1 VHVEEPFATA
11 AHGVHEEPQ
20 LSTEVSARHCW
31 PQRWKPLLQV
41 KSHVAP
47 VQVGVAFAGVVQ
59 AAHAPEHNRKP
70 ELHCRAQLVPLHE
83 VAPLGS
89 VGQGVHDVP
98 QPSTE
103 LFARH
108 CEPQRCVVF
117 GQVKSQTA
125 PLHMRVALAGVEQ
138 SAHVPL
144 QRSAS
149 GTHCTPHAPL
159 EQVAVALV
167 SVGQALQA

>member
-1 VHVEEPFATA
+1 MPQTPAVHVEEPFATV
-11 AHGVHEEPQ
+11 AHGVQEEPQ
-20 LSTEVSARHCW
+20 LSTELSARHCW

-47 VQVGVAFAGVVQ
+47 AQVGVAFAGVVHAAQ
-59 AAHAPEHNRKP
+59 APAQNRKP

-83 VAPLGS
+83 VEPLGS
-89 VGQGVHDVP
+89 VGQGVHEVP

-103 LFARH
+103 LFGRH
-108 CEPQRCVVF
+108 CELHRCMVL
-117 GQVKSQTA
+117 GQVKSQAA
-125 PLHMRVALAGVEQ
+125 PLHMRVALVGVEQ

-149 GTHCTPHAPL
+149 GTH
-159 EQVAVALV
+159 
-167 SVGQALQA
+167 